1 MSSRAAGIGFLGF
14 VWRVLFALALV
25 LATYNPSQISYYHWL
40 RGAIG
45 AGTFDATHALV
56 GIVLLVGWVVYLRAT
71 FQSMGVLGL
80 LLGAG
85 FFAALVW
92 LLVDLGW
99 LATDSVPTMTWI
111 ILVCLSLLLAI
122 GMSWSHVRRRITGQV
137 DVDDVEGGR

>member
-1 MSSRAAGIGFLGF
+1 VSSRAAGIGFLGF
-14 VWRVLFALALV
+14 VWRALFALALV